1 MKVRMDFVT
10 NSSSSSFIICSEKEL
25 SIPEEYKNIFVRI
38 TKGTD
43 IIDAIDVN
51 YELYDPF
58 RPLSEEYI
66 QTRYQFT
73 DEQLNFVKA
82 SLLHESALYDK
93 ILSLLASGK
102 HLYSLNTDRDWLYMH
117 DSLNAM
123 IHSCDIIWYEN

>member
-51 YELYDPF
+51 PKETIKKGEIAKKIPMDKLQPF
-58 RPLSEEYI
+58 CRDIPEFELSE
-66 QTRYQFT
+66 FCM
-73 DEQLNFVKA
+73 
-82 SLLHESALYDK
+82 SL
-93 ILSLLASGK
+93 
-102 HLYSLNTDRDWLYMH
+102 RC
-117 DSLNAM
+117 M
-123 IHSCDIIWYEN
+123 IRF

>member
-58 RPLSEEYI
+58 RPFQRSTYKPATNSRMNNL
-66 QTRYQFT
+66 TLLKLLFCM
-73 DEQLNFVKA
+73 
-82 SLLHESALYDK
+82 SL
-93 ILSLLASGK
+93 
-102 HLYSLNTDRDWLYMH
+102 RC
-117 DSLNAM
+117 M
-123 IHSCDIIWYEN
+123 IRF

>member
-102 HLYSLNTDRDWLYMH
+102 HIYSIKTDRDWLYMH